1 MHRGLQGT
9 GLTRCV
15 CTSADILTQ
24 IPGAAAIQ
32 RWGAKVMMSIDMAVT
47 AALCLAIPL
56 VTRSAGPR
64 VLAPLLTVI
73 GLSQG
78 PLIPANQVLKRNW
91 LRDGPSKAL
100 ILRLMAVPPMISD
113 ILADTVYPILCVSF
127 GWQAMPY
134 IHGACTA
141 AFLVLWHFLVT
152 DKPQVAAPDPTPD
165 PTPRTQAKVST
176 KTVEWRIFTL
186 APVISVMM
194 AKFGSGV
201 LSYSL
206 EQWAPIYF
214 VRSHIP
220 PAAHLRI

>member
-1 MHRGLQGT
+1 M
-9 GLTRCV
+9 
-15 CTSADILTQ
+15 
-24 IPGAAAIQ
+24 
-32 RWGAKVMMSIDMAVT
+32 
-47 AALCLAIPL
+47 
-56 VTRSAGPR
+56 
-64 VLAPLLTVI
+64 
-73 GLSQG
+73 
-78 PLIPANQVLKRNW
+78 
-91 LRDGPSKAL
+91 
-100 ILRLMAVPPMISD
+100 
-113 ILADTVYPILCVSF
+113 
-127 GWQAMPY
+127 
-134 IHGACTA
+134 
-141 AFLVLWHFLVT
+141 LWHFLVT